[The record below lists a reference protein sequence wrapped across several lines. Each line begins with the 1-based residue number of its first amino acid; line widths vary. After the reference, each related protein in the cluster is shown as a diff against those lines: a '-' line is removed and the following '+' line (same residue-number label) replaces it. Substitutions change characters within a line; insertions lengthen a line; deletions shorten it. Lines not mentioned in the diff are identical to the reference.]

1 MKIIDARSGQEMQ
14 IGQTISYPGGES
26 VTLLEVEPGI
36 WSARARARTVSRDW
50 SRAADGPLVVREDWG
65 PLQVRWTH
73 PAFFLQH
80 VAFFPS

>member
-14 IGQTISYPGGES
+14 IGRTISYPGGES

-36 WSARARARTVSRDW
+36 LSARARARTVFRDW
-50 SRAADGPLVVREDWG
+50 SQAGGPLVAREDWG
-65 PLQVRWTH
+65 PLVVRWTH